1 MGKHICKTIVYL
13 ITSHQNIQH
22 PPINHPWISF
32 AILINW
38 CFESNMYPPF
48 LGPPWRW
55 QTSGLWISL
64 QYTSFSRQVSLLA
77 ELKRRSLDHT
87 FLHSYLTC
95 AQNGNCLLLG
105 VGSKIERRATC
116 LYPIFQCSNAGRWS
130 KLELFSSTYFGCRRA
145 QVRYTEQ
152 QPVQEVQLLQAP
164 STRTNV
170 FLKL

>member
-1 MGKHICKTIVYL
+1 MGKHTCKTIVFL
-13 ITSHQNIQH
+13 VTSHQNIQH
-22 PPINHPWISF
+22 PPIDHPWISF

-48 LGPPWRW
+48 SGPPWRW

-105 VGSKIERRATC
+105 VVPNSWTQNIPVTTPRFVICKTRSLNRMLVLHLA
-116 LYPIFQCSNAGRWS
+116 PAPAWSSPNCSRILVLHTGAPP
-130 KLELFSSTYFGCRRA
+130 LVLHTI
-145 QVRYTEQ
+145 
-152 QPVQEVQLLQAP
+152 P
-164 STRTNV
+164 STGR
-170 FLKL
+170 